1 MIRHLQRLL
10 RWLFMHAEAVF
21 NRAFGDRLNPL
32 YYLGAIVFFLFWI
45 VAFTGLYL
53 YVFFDTAVDGAYASV
68 EALTHRQR
76 YVGGIVRSVHRYA
89 SDGMVVLMFVH
100 LLRYFA
106 FDRLRGFRWFA
117 WVTGVVLIWF
127 VYVSGVGGYM
137 LPWDRLG
144 QFVTVASFE
153 WLDWLPGFGG
163 SLIRNVI
170 YPENVND
177 RFFSLLA
184 FMHIG
189 APLLTLLLMWVH
201 IQRVPKAN
209 TQPPRPIAL
218 GLAGMLVLM
227 SLWQPVLSQGGPA
240 DLATAVDQVS
250 LDWFFLAF
258 YPLIYSLPLGQSWAL
273 ALGVTLLLAVLP
285 WLRLRRGGRRQE
297 LHIEVHPGPRRIV
310 AMPGETLLEAGLR
323 AGLALPYECRNGGCR
338 VCVCSV
344 LQGEVD
350 HGMYQPE
357 ALTDEMRGGGKAL
370 MCCATALNDVAIEV
384 DVQSIDPGGVAPVMR
399 REARIESMRP
409 LSDDVMQVLLSLP
422 GGERMDFGAGQYIN
436 ILLEGGQARA
446 YSFANAPHDNA
457 LIELHVKLF
466 PGGLFSPRVFNSL
479 KPGDTLPMEGPFGR
493 FTLRPGER
501 PILLVATS
509 TGFAPLRSIVLD
521 AFHRGMR
528 RPMRLYWGARQRGD
542 LYMQDECERWQREHD
557 NFRFIPVLS
566 REPPEAWS
574 GRRGHVH
581 TAILEDF
588 PDLRD
593 HEVYVCGSVQLV
605 SSAVPAFLAR
615 GLGEDACFTDVFTPA
630 QAARGP
636 AAPDARA

>member
-1 MIRHLQRLL
+1 
-10 RWLFMHAEAVF
+10 
-21 NRAFGDRLNPL
+21 
-32 YYLGAIVFFLFWI
+32 
-45 VAFTGLYL
+45 
-53 YVFFDTAVDGAYASV
+53 
-68 EALTHRQR
+68 
-76 YVGGIVRSVHRYA
+76 
-89 SDGMVVLMFVH
+89 
-100 LLRYFA
+100 
-106 FDRLRGFRWFA
+106 
-117 WVTGVVLIWF
+117 
-127 VYVSGVGGYM
+127 
-137 LPWDRLG
+137 
-144 QFVTVASFE
+144 
-153 WLDWLPGFGG
+153 
-163 SLIRNVI
+163 
-170 YPENVND
+170 
-177 RFFSLLA
+177 
-184 FMHIG
+184 
-189 APLLTLLLMWVH
+189 
-201 IQRVPKAN
+201 
-209 TQPPRPIAL
+209 
-218 GLAGMLVLM
+218 
-227 SLWQPVLSQGGPA
+227 
-240 DLATAVDQVS
+240 
-250 LDWFFLAF
+250 
-258 YPLIYSLPLGQSWAL
+258 
-273 ALGVTLLLAVLP
+273 
-285 WLRLRRGGRRQE
+285 
-297 LHIEVHPGPRRIV
+297 
-310 AMPGETLLEAGLR
+310 
-323 AGLALPYECRNGGCR
+323 
-338 VCVCSV
+338 
-344 LQGEVD
+344 
-350 HGMYQPE
+350 MYQPE
-357 ALTDEMRGGGKAL
+357 ALTDEMREGGKAL